1 MICSMAYD
9 NCFSRK
15 LLREENRE
23 SRLAEK
29 IRESCGHRQDEL
41 KFQQRKKKLA
51 KNLHGELFCHPMQKK
66 TATIRL
72 KTRIAQGFTTPQ
84 ETQLC
89 CCKSWSE
96 NNNDDPLH
104 GLQHLIAINRLFTQI
119 APKELQC
126 HKKLLAAATP
136 DQKVTAVICWMAD
149 NIR

>member
-1 MICSMAYD
+1 
-9 NCFSRK
+9 
-15 LLREENRE
+15 
-23 SRLAEK
+23 
-29 IRESCGHRQDEL
+29 L
-41 KFQQRKKKLA
+41 K
-51 KNLHGELFCHPMQKK
+51 M
-66 TATIRL
+66 
-72 KTRIAQGFTTPQ
+72 RIAQGSTTPQ

-104 GLQHLIAINRLFTQI
+104 GLQHLIAINRLFTRI

-136 DQKVTAVICWMAD
+136 DQKVTVVICWMAD